1 MLEQYQ
7 AFLLIRMEEMSEQA
21 CRQADSQA
29 ALAAYG
35 ITQLA
40 RDLSR
45 WTRALVR
52 LPGRTRAAV
61 HRQRC
66 A

>member
-1 MLEQYQ
+1 MLEQYH
-7 AFLLIRMEEMSEQA
+7 AYLLIRMEQMTEQD
-21 CRQADSQA
+21 RREADSRA
-29 ALAAYG
+29 AQAAYG
-35 ITQLA
+35 IAQLA

-52 LPGRTRAAV
+52 LPGRNARAV
-61 HRQRC
+61 HRLRR